1 MAARIKKISWPVR
14 LLIVVAA
21 LLPLL
26 TFLYPL
32 WHYLFDAP
40 QYPEGLEME
49 IWSFKLGGRVDLIN
63 GLNHYVGFMELNP
76 EEFWEL
82 KVLPIIISLVTLGGL
97 AAAII
102 GRVRAFQA
110 WLIFYGAFAIAG
122 FTDFFLWLW
131 RFGHSVDPRAAIQI
145 EGYTPPMLGTSQFM
159 NFYITA
165 IPGWG
170 AAALAGGFALAIIA
184 YIIHVFSVRRQRSRN
199 TAPAALAAALLMSV
213 VLAGCG
219 SPQPATVVVG
229 QDLCEH
235 CQMLITDARFVT
247 QVVTTKGKAYKFDS
261 IECMVDFLATDA
273 LAADEIHSAWVT
285 DYNEPGKWIKAEE
298 ARYLQSVNIR
308 SPMGANLAAFSS
320 LQDLEDAKVSANG
333 LERRYED
340 LPGVLRDG
348 GFSSDHSH
356 EHMFENLQGG
366 QQGHEHGDDAHEH
379 EGDGET
385 GH

>member
-1 MAARIKKISWPVR
+1 MAARMKKISWPIR

-26 TFLYPL
+26 TFMYPL

-49 IWSFKLGGRVDLIN
+49 IWSFQLAGRVDLIN
-63 GLNHYVGFMELNP
+63 GLNHYVGFMALHP

-82 KVLPIIISLVTLGGL
+82 KLLPILISLVTLGGL

-131 RFGHSVDPRAAIQI
+131 RFGHTVDPRAAIQI
-145 EGYTPPMLGTSQFM
+145 EGYTPPMLGTSQFL

-170 AAALAGGFALAIIA
+170 AAALAGGFALGIVA
-184 YIIHVFSVRRQRSRN
+184 YIIHALLGRRRRVR
-199 TAPAALAAALLMSV
+199 TAPAPAALAAALLLSV

-219 SPQPATVVVG
+219 SPQPATVVIG
-229 QDLCEH
+229 QDVCEH
-235 CQMLITDARFVT
+235 CQMIITDARFAT
-247 QVVTTKGKAYKFDS
+247 QVVTTKGKSYKFDS
-261 IECMVDFLATDA
+261 IECMVDFLATGV
-273 LAADEIHSAWVT
+273 LANSEIHSAWVT
-285 DYNEPGKWIKAEE
+285 DYNQPGKWIKAEE

-308 SPMGANLAAFSS
+308 SPMGANLAAFAT
-320 LQDLEDAKVSANG
+320 LQALEDAKVSANG
-333 LERRYED
+333 LERRYVD
-340 LPGVLRDG
+340 LAGVLRDG

-366 QQGHEHGDDAHEH
+366 QQSQ
-379 EGDGET
+379 GDGHVED